1 MKIIITENQ
10 LKKILLN
17 ENQYTKSNVTF
28 NDIWFCN
35 KVVKCDENQDRDDS
49 PLYLVQQRLIEELNK
64 NPETK
69 KWVIKKDFT
78 ADKSF
83 GPTTAKAIGMYYT
96 NGEREFECPVN
107 IGPKLLKKLG
117 FEPPEELT
125 EDEKILAVT
134 LTMEM
139 SSYNENEIKAI
150 SNVIANRSYIRNIP
164 VVDIVKSCNKKN
176 ICQFSGWNDYKGED
190 VDTVICKERSYED
203 DSWETAVKYAKL
215 LLSGANFSD
224 NTNGA
229 THYYNPNDPDV
240 KKNPPNWG
248 EGFDTWVPHIKL
260 IHSYGRDTTTNWAK
274 KPVKRK

>member
-17 ENQYTKSNVTF
+17 ENTYTKSNVTF

-35 KVVKCDENQDRDDS
+35 KVVKCDENQDRGDS
-49 PLYLVQQRLIEELNK
+49 PLYLVQKRLIEELNK
-64 NPETK
+64 NTKTK
-69 KWVIKKDFT
+69 KWVKDNNFKP
-78 ADKSF
+78 DKSF

-139 SSYNENEIKAI
+139 STDNEKEIKAI
-150 SNVIANRSYIRNIP
+150 SNVIANRSYIRNMTP
-164 VVDIVKSCNKKN
+164 VEVVLESF
-176 ICQFSGWNDYKGED
+176 QFSGWNQYEGVN
-190 VDTVICKERSYED
+190 VDTVMCKERSYNKK
-203 DSWETAVKYAKL
+203 SWKTALKYAKL
-215 LLSGANFSD
+215 LSSGTNFSD

-229 THYYNPNDPDV
+229 THYYNPNNPDV
-240 KKNPPNWG
+240 IKNPPNWG
-248 EGFDTWVPHIKL
+248 EESKTWVPHIKL
-260 IHSYGRDTTTNWAK
+260 IHSYGRDTTTKWGKNSI
-274 KPVKRK
+274 KRK

>member
-10 LKKILLN
+10 LEKLILL
-17 ENQYTKSNVTF
+17 ENTYTNSDITF
-28 NDIWFCN
+28 NDIWYCN
-35 KVVKCDENQDRDDS
+35 KQLKCYDKQLSDNS
-49 PLYLVQQRLIEELNK
+49 PLYLVQKRLLEELNK
-64 NPETK
+64 NSNTK
-69 KWVIKKDFT
+69 KWVTDNNFT
-78 ADKSF
+78 TDKSF

-96 NGEREFECPVN
+96 NGDRVFECPVN
-107 IGPKLLKKLG
+107 IGPKLLTKLG

-139 SSYNENEIKAI
+139 SSYDENEIKAI
-150 SNVIANRSYIRNIP
+150 SNVIANRSYIRNKS

-190 VDTVICKERSYED
+190 VDTVICEERSYED

-224 NTNGA
+224 NTDGA
-229 THYYNPNDPDV
+229 THYYNPAVIIPPWGGEDN
-240 KKNPPNWG
+240 PNWVSHELG
-248 EGFDTWVPHIKL
+248 L
-260 IHSYGRDTTTNWAK
+260 IHEFGREIKTSWAK
-274 KPVKRK
+274 NPVKRN

>member
-17 ENQYTKSNVTF
+17 ESQYIKSNVTF

-35 KVVKCDENQDRDDS
+35 KVVECGEDQDKDDS
-49 PLYLVQQRLIEELNK
+49 PLYLVQQSLIEELNK
-64 NPETK
+64 TPKTK
-69 KWVIKKDFT
+69 KWVTDNGFT

-83 GPTTAKAIGMYYT
+83 GPTTAKAIGMFVEGVEYK
-96 NGEREFECPVN
+96 CPVS
-107 IGPKLLKKLG
+107 IGPNLLTNLG
-117 FEPPEELT
+117 FEKPETLT
-125 EDEKILAVT
+125 KEEKILAVT

-139 SSYNENEIKAI
+139 SSDDKDEIKAI
-150 SNVIANRSYIRNIP
+150 SNVIANRSYIRNIS

-176 ICQFSGWNDYKGED
+176 ICQFSGWNNYKGED

-229 THYYNPNDPDV
+229 THYYNPNNPDV
-240 KKNPPNWG
+240 KKNPPKWG

-274 KPVKRK
+274 NPVIRK